1 MNELYKKLTKLQ
13 WLLHR
18 RQMRGWV
25 VRGPLADTTRGQGR
39 ILAVLKLRDGI
50 STRDLSYLLG
60 IRVSSLNELLMKM
73 EKGGYVTREPSEQDK
88 RIMLVKLTEKGRNEQ
103 QPKPF
108 AFDDIFSCLSED
120 EQAAFGEYLDRII
133 DEIQANMSDDE
144 LHEKMDDIREK
155 LGDIGAFFEEQGR
168 DFFGWRGHS
177 HGTRSGHRDDQHRH
191 EDFRGNHHYTGREYE
206 DHEDHADHGDHGE
219 HGEHGEH
226 RNHNEDNSDSHG
238 NNHGWYNEE

>member
-13 WLLHR
+13 WLMHR
-18 RQMRGWV
+18 QQMRGWV

-88 RIMLVKLTEKGRNEQ
+88 RIMLVRLTEKGRNEQ
-103 QPKPF
+103 QPKQF
-108 AFDDIFSCLSED
+108 AFDDIFLCLSEE
-120 EQAAFGEYLDRII
+120 EQEAFGEYLDRII
-133 DEIQANMSDDE
+133 DEIQKNIGDDE
-144 LHEKMDDIREK
+144 LHEKMDDIRDK

-168 DFFGWRGHS
+168 DFFGWRGYS
-177 HGTRSGHRDDQHRH
+177 HNSRPGYRDDRRRH
-191 EDFRGNHHYTGREYE
+191 EDFRGNHHYDSREYHDYE
-206 DHEDHADHGDHGE
+206 DHDHEDHDHEGHENHYDDDHGNHDHYHGDYGE
-219 HGEHGEH
+219 E
-226 RNHNEDNSDSHG
+226 
-238 NNHGWYNEE
+238 